1 MTDVDAIE
9 KTNGAFSGLF
19 PDAPALDA
27 AQVRLRPADLARML
41 RVSRQAVSQWAASGK
56 LHLDPDGRVSAA
68 SAMRQLV
75 AHHPERLRAAALAP
89 VVREVLDLRT
99 RVAQLE
105 QALDQARADVEF
117 HEGSASELAAQQA
130 ELLRQLETYRA
141 ALVRLP
147 AADLLDAVAH
157 WLRLFADPFAP
168 ASPDSVRLLG
178 IADLLRDTGREGAGI
193 SRPETAIK
201 PTEPDDEPDDE

>member
-9 KTNGAFSGLF
+9 KTNGAFAGLF

-41 RVSRQAVSQWAASGK
+41 RVSRQSVSQWVHGGK
-56 LHLDPDGRVSAA
+56 LRLDPDGRVSAA

-89 VVREVLDLRT
+89 VVREVLDLRA

-117 HEGSASELAAQQA
+117 HEGAAAELAAQQA
-130 ELLRQLETYRA
+130 ELLRQLETYRTTLA
-141 ALVRLP
+141 QLP
-147 AADLLDAVAH
+147 TTDLLDAVVH
-157 WLRLFADPFAP
+157 WLRVLADPFAP
-168 ASPDSVRLLG
+168 AAPDSVRLLG
-178 IADLLRDTGREGAGI
+178 IASTLRDTGREGAGI
-193 SRPETAIK
+193 SRPETAINL
-201 PTEPDDEPDDE
+201 ENHDHDSDE

>member
-9 KTNGAFSGLF
+9 KTNGAFAGLF

-41 RVSRQAVSQWAASGK
+41 RVSRQSVSQWVHGGK
-56 LHLDPDGRVSAA
+56 LRLDPDGRVSAA

-89 VVREVLDLRT
+89 VVREVLDLRA

-117 HEGSASELAAQQA
+117 HEGSAAELAAQQG
-130 ELLRQLETYRA
+130 ELLKQLEAYRA

-147 AADLLDAVAH
+147 AVDLLDAVVH
-157 WLRLFADPFAP
+157 WLRLFTDPFAP
-168 ASPDSVRLLG
+168 ASPDLVRLLG
-178 IADLLRDTGREGAGI
+178 IASTLRDTGREGAGI
-193 SRPETAIK
+193 SRPKTAIN
-201 PTEPDDEPDDE
+201 PAEPDDEPDDE

>member
-1 MTDVDAIE
+1 MTDIDAIGA
-9 KTNGAFSGLF
+9 TNATFSGLF

-147 AADLLDAVAH
+147 AVDLLDAVAH

>member
-9 KTNGAFSGLF
+9 KTNGAFAGLF

-41 RVSRQAVSQWAASGK
+41 RVSRQSVSQWVHGGK

-89 VVREVLDLRT
+89 VVREVLDLRA

-105 QALDQARADVEF
+105 QALDQARADVDF
-117 HEGSASELAAQQA
+117 HEGAAAELAAQQG

-157 WLRLFADPFAP
+157 WLRLLADPFAP
-168 ASPDSVRLLG
+168 DSPDSVRLLG
-178 IADLLRDTGREGAGI
+178 IASTLRVSGREGAGI
-193 SRPETAIK
+193 SRPKTAIK

>member
-9 KTNGAFSGLF
+9 KTNGAFAGLF

-41 RVSRQAVSQWAASGK
+41 KVSRQSVSQWVRGGK
-56 LHLDPDGRVSAA
+56 LRLDPDGRVSAA

-89 VVREVLDLRT
+89 VVREVLDLRA

-117 HEGSASELAAQQA
+117 HEGAAAELAAQQA

-147 AADLLDAVAH
+147 AVDLLDAVVH

-168 ASPDSVRLLG
+168 ASPDLVRLLG
-178 IADLLRDTGREGAGI
+178 IASTLRDTGREGAGI